1 MGADVCVGGHQ
12 DLLVGHFGADEDEK
26 RPWRSPSQ
34 VLHHGAAENRIG
46 LTVTPRGP
54 EVHGPL
60 GRLVQRHSDQDVAD
74 DDDEPAKAV
83 KPGDLLKV
91 RRPPYETI
99 LAVTAVSEKRGSANI
114 ARELYAETTESIV
127 AREQLQAELRDQ
139 PPPIFKG
146 RPTKRDRRTLEN
158 WQRAAELV
166 RDDD

>member
-1 MGADVCVGGHQ
+1 MSDAPKPGVRLDKWLWAARFFKTRQLAIEAIGAG
-12 DLLVGHFGADEDEK
+12 
-26 RPWRSPSQ
+26 
-34 VLHHGAAENRIG
+34 RI
-46 LTVTPRGP
+46 
-54 EVHGPL
+54 EVNGE
-60 GRLVQRHSDQDVAD
+60 RAK
-74 DDDEPAKAV
+74 PAKAV

-99 LAVTAVSEKRGSANI
+99 LAVTAVSEKRGSATI
-114 ARELYAETTESIV
+114 ARELYAETTESIA